1 MIYNNLTKQRKQ
13 KYIDQII
20 TVYEYKYIQNQ
31 YRKDEHILSFIR
43 QYGLHAI
50 FSGKHGKIIK
60 GRHRRN
66 IAFLIDCIK
75 CHCDSNLYFYID
87 KDNLENLFSK
97 DFVPILKK
105 FYELYMNE
113 KHNLNKYENDRKE
126 IQKELIK
133 TAFKLRE
140 DMINEKLTPYLVE
153 QSLNMIREIESND
166 YCLFPFQKYK
176 EWFIAKLKKEF
187 KKIRK
192 MDIKVDDT
200 DLLMFTRFQY
210 LPAIKQELDESKWY
224 KCW

>member
-1 MIYNNLTKQRKQ
+1 MIYNKLTKQRKQ
-13 KYIDQII
+13 KYVDEII
-20 TVYEYKYIQNQ
+20 TLSNYRYIQNQ
-31 YRKDEHILSFIR
+31 YRKDVHILSFIKE
-43 QYGLHAI
+43 YGLQRI
-50 FSGKHGKIIK
+50 FSGKYGKIIK

-66 IAFLIDCIK
+66 IKFLLDCIK
-75 CHCDSNLYFYID
+75 AHCDGNSYID
-87 KDNLENLFSK
+87 ISDKEFNNLFSK
-97 DFVPILKK
+97 DFPILKK
-105 FYELYMNE
+105 VYELYKDE

-126 IQKELIK
+126 IQKNLIK

-200 DLLMFTRFQY
+200 ILLMFTRFQF
-210 LPAIKQELDESKWY
+210 LPDIKQELDESKWY

>member
-20 TVYEYKYIQNQ
+20 TPSNYRYIQNQ
-31 YRKDEHILSFIR
+31 YRKDEHILSFIKK
-43 QYGLHAI
+43 YGLHSI
-50 FSGKHGKIIK
+50 FSGRYGKIIK

-75 CHCDSNLYFYID
+75 CHCDRNLYRNIN
-87 KDNLENLFSK
+87 KDNFENLFSK

-113 KHNLNKYENDRKE
+113 KHNLNKYVNDRKE

-140 DMINEKLTPYLVE
+140 DMINEKITPYLVE

-200 DLLMFTRFQY
+200 ILLMFTRFQY
-210 LPAIKQELDESKWY
+210 LPDIKQELDESKWY